1 MVINFKD
8 IKIAD
13 LSSVSIRPGL
23 RPLLRGAASDASGG
37 PVEFY
42 SLDGSRASL
51 SAKGAAG
58 SGTGL
63 FIVKQAGARRLQ
75 AVIR

>member
-1 MVINFKD
+1 TV
-8 IKIAD
+8 
-13 LSSVSIRPGL
+13 SSVRPEL
-23 RPLLRGAASDASGG
+23 RPSHRGGASAASGG
-37 PVEFY
+37 PVEVY

-63 FIVKQAGARRLQ
+63 FIVKQAGDRRLQ